1 MIHRWLAG
9 LRRRKV
15 LRVASAYVV
24 AAWGV
29 LQGVEALAPLLALPS
44 WTLPMVALL
53 MLAGLPVTVAAVWA
67 LQPAAPR
74 PEAATRAGAVDLA
87 LLAAAG
93 VVVVL
98 AGLQLLLRPA
108 SSPAPAPAAAPAS
121 VAVLPF
127 VSFSGAPEDG
137 YFSDGLTEELINSLA
152 RVPGLL
158 VTGRT
163 SSFHFKG
170 RDEDLR
176 AIGRQLG
183 VGHLVEGSVRRA
195 GARLRVTVQLV
206 SAEDG
211 FHLWSQTYE
220 RDLDDSF
227 AIQRDIAEQVART
240 LRTTLLVE
248 SAGPDRQAP
257 ALYPDLLVARAL
269 LNERTLPSV
278 TEARTLFARM
288 VEAEP
293 DHVAALAGLARATM
307 LLAGA
312 YLTLDFEPAARSAVE
327 AVERAVRL
335 APDDVAA
342 NLSAG
347 IVYDTL
353 ALRTDESGYLALAM
367 RHLARAADLAP
378 ENPEVLRSY
387 AALLARQGRW
397 PVAVTLCERAVARD
411 PLDRAG
417 RLQLA
422 EVLRG
427 SGRLADARRELED
440 LLQAH
445 PDYTAA
451 HLELGELFM
460 ESGALD
466 AAIVPLQ
473 RAHAARTSPR
483 ASFAL
488 ANVYLNLGLTEELE
502 RTLAELDY
510 APRSAPLAQMIRLH
524 AAGDGAAALAHAEA
538 QLALTGDRIWR
549 PLVALEALATGALDT
564 ARQQLRSLDPELL
577 GPAPPVDRVP
587 AGTVLMAATLLQAEG
602 EGARAATLL
611 EQLLQVL
618 APTPGGYD
626 PIAGK
631 LARSQALALL
641 GRNDQALAELE
652 DARRQGYRTLYD
664 FDNFLRLDRYPSFA
678 GLRGEPRFLALLQ
691 AIEHDNRTLGRT
703 VRAG

>member
-1 MIHRWLAG
+1 MIHRWLTG

-29 LQGVEALAPLLALPS
+29 LQGIEAVMPVLALPA
-44 WTLPMVALL
+44 WTLPLAALL
-53 MLAGLPVTVAAVWA
+53 LLAGLPVTIATVWVLQSAVAPTDGGA
-67 LQPAAPR
+67 
-74 PEAATRAGAVDLA
+74 RAGAVDVA
-87 LLAAAG
+87 LLAAATG
-93 VVVVL
+93 VL
-98 AGLQLLLRPA
+98 LIAGLQLLLRPA
-108 SSPAPAPAAAPAS
+108 SPASPVASAAPAS

-127 VSFSGAPEDG
+127 VSFSEAADDG

-152 RVPGLL
+152 RIQGLL

-176 AIGRQLG
+176 EIGRQLG

-240 LRTTLLVE
+240 LRATLLVE
-248 SAGPDRQAP
+248 PGPARQSP
-257 ALYPDLLVARAL
+257 ALYPDLLVAQAL
-269 LNERTLPSV
+269 LQARTLPSV
-278 TEARTLFARM
+278 TEAHALFARM

-293 DHVAALAGLARATM
+293 DHVAALSGFARHAM

-312 YLTLDFEPAARSAVE
+312 YLTLDFEPAARAAVE
-327 AVERAVRL
+327 AVERAVGL

-342 NLSAG
+342 NLAAG
-347 IVYDTL
+347 TVYDAL
-353 ALRTDESGYLALAM
+353 ALRTDEHGYLTLAT

-378 ENPEVLRSY
+378 ESPEVLRNY
-387 AALLARQGRW
+387 AAVLARQGRW
-397 PVAVTLCERAVARD
+397 TVAVSLCERAVERD

-427 SGRLADARRELED
+427 SGRLADARTQLED
-440 LLQAH
+440 LVRVH

-466 AAIVPLQ
+466 AAIPPLQ

-488 ANVYLNLGLTEELE
+488 ANVYLNLGLTAPLE

-510 APRSAPLAQMIRLH
+510 APLSAPLAEMIRLH
-524 AAGDGAAALAHAEA
+524 VSGDGAAALVHAET
-538 QLALTGDRIWR
+538 QLATTSDRIWR
-549 PLVALEALATGALDT
+549 PLVALEALNAGALDT
-564 ARQQLRSLDPELL
+564 ARLQIRSLEPELL
-577 GPAPPVDRVP
+577 GPAPPVGRVP
-587 AGTVLMAATLLQAEG
+587 AGIVLMAASLLEAEG
-602 EGARAATLL
+602 EADRAEALL
-611 EQLLQVL
+611 QQLLDAL
-618 APTPGGYD
+618 APSPDGYD
-626 PIAGK
+626 PIADK
-631 LARSQALALL
+631 LVRAQALASL
-641 GRNDQALAELE
+641 GHDDRALAELE

-664 FDNFLRLDRYPSFA
+664 FDNFLRLDRYPAFA
-678 GLRGEPRFLALLQ
+678 RLRGDRRFVSLLQ
-691 AIEHDNRTLGRT
+691 AIERDNRVMGQRLN
-703 VRAG
+703 AG